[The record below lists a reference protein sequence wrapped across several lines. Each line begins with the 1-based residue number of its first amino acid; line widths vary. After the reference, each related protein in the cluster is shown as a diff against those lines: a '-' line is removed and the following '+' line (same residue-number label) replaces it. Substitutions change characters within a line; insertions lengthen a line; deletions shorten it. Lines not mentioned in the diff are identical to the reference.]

1 MILAGGHFDWSE
13 VTGTAL
19 LPPAALLPNILRMA
33 TFMERVREIINE
45 PLRITSWYRTPMH
58 NIEIGGSPTS
68 RHLLGLAVDFKPAH
82 LSVALACD
90 ELLRK
95 PRLAWDQLIEERTT
109 SGSNWLHIGLA
120 PDQKVPR
127 QQVLRA
133 RGEVL
138 GGVMH
143 YEEVV

>member
-19 LPPAALLPNILRMA
+19 LPPAALLPSILRMA
-33 TFMERVREIINE
+33 TFME
-45 PLRITSWYRTPMH
+45 PLRITRWDRTPMH
-58 NIEIGGSPTS
+58 NLEIGGSPTS